1 MSVKEWL
8 RFVGIGLDERNTAIG
23 QSQTQAD
30 LPPFFRTTGA
40 IMMIDLEYTNIKKGS
55 ISEALEGKTSPEW
68 DHRFVR
74 TRVYPRVEKQWAGL
88 AVKAPIYENIPQ
100 GDASG
105 RQYRKLLRY
114 SQGVVFQFAG
124 KGHVYRFDFTAFVT
138 LLTNALVM
146 ITTGV
151 AASPS
156 FHECPGLAPACDS
169 RDLCACVCART
180 QPLPSPASLPS
191 TFGPRERFVRV
202 SSHLPSHL
210 WPGAI

>member
-156 FHECPGLAPACDS
+156 FHTP
-169 RDLCACVCART
+169 
-180 QPLPSPASLPS
+180 
-191 TFGPRERFVRV
+191 
-202 SSHLPSHL
+202 
-210 WPGAI
+210 